1 MFKKLFFAAGML
13 CLMSGA
19 LYAQDSKVK
28 VGIEGGLNLAKMSSS
43 GSDGSQSTSNLTGF
57 HAGVVL
63 DCDLGPVSLQPG
75 LFYSVKGGKFDAS
88 TTITMGSDTYTSSA
102 HAQVSLNYLELP
114 VNVVYKVPV
123 GEGTHFFIGAGPYL
137 GYGLSGKVKYNAS
150 ATGGGDSAA
159 ESGEQNVTFGS
170 STDQYKA
177 LDFGANFTGGFRFKN
192 GLQLGVSYGLGLSNI
207 SNESD
212 NSTKNNVFRASLGF
226 FF

>member
-63 DCDLGPVSLQPG
+63 DYDFGTISLQPG
-75 LFYSVKGGKFDAS
+75 LFYSVKGGKFDATQS
-88 TTITMGSDTYTSSA
+88 MSVGSETYTSTA

-123 GEGTHFFIGAGPYL
+123 GEGTHFFIGAGPYV
-137 GYGLSGKVKYNAS
+137 GYGLSGKVKYNGSSSGGGSS
-150 ATGGGDSAA
+150 AT
-159 ESGEQNVTFGS
+159 ESGEQNISFGS
-170 STDQYKA
+170 NTDQYKA
-177 LDFGANFTGGFRFKN
+177 LDFGANFTGGFRFGN

-207 SNESD
+207 SNESGS
-212 NSTKNNVFRASLGF
+212 STKNNVFRASVGF